1 MDWDMFCTCQKGN
14 GFKEGAV
21 AGARRAYPPPNTTVA
36 FPHGRHA
43 GSQGRPMHYLL
54 VNHRHHRGLLGPSAP
69 RTQQIGL
76 VNIPSAIF
84 QPVFLQP
91 RMQTRAGASRSPLLL
106 VPGTWLWV
114 VIPFLCFSG
123 GGGTAPSLSCRMK
136 SVPQQRR
143 WTASWGFPH
152 LGHSSPFPPNLT
164 GHLSEKVS
172 CRRKEQGICPP

>member
-14 GFKEGAV
+14 RFKEGAV

-43 GSQGRPMHYLL
+43 GSPGRPMHYLL
-54 VNHRHHRGLLGPSAP
+54 VNHRHHRGLLGPSTP

-91 RMQTRAGASRSPLLL
+91 RMQTRAGASRTPLLI
-106 VPGTWLWV
+106 VPGTWLW

-123 GGGTAPSLSCRMK
+123 GGGTAPSLFILQEEISSTPTKMV
-136 SVPQQRR
+136 SIV
-143 WTASWGFPH
+143 GFPSPRAQ
-152 LGHSSPFPPNLT
+152 LPFPPKSHWASL
-164 GHLSEKVS
+164 
-172 CRRKEQGICPP
+172 